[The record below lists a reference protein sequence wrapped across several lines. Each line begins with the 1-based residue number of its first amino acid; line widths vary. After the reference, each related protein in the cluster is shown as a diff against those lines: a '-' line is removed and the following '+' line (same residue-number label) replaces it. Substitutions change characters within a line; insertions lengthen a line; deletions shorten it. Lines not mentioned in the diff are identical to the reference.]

1 MGQFTKPGNPQAYAF
16 KSGDT
21 IVNGGFAVWD
31 PTATAV
37 GQTVA
42 HGAVRPLSAGIGSSG
57 AYLLGVFND
66 SNPATSNIDNGNPQY
81 PFQKVLVDR
90 AGIFPFKTTASET
103 YTHGT
108 AVYAAAAGDNLTIT
122 TSSSSNT
129 LVGYVN
135 LPDGSSV
142 TGATGVTVP
151 VEFNAN
157 TTYVTTALLSA

>member
-1 MGQFTKPGNPQAYAF
+1 MGQYSKPGNPQAYAF
-16 KSGDT
+16 KTGDT
-21 IVNGGFAVWD
+21 IVNGAFAVWD

-57 AYLLGVFND
+57 AFLLGVFND
-66 SNPATSNIDNGNPQY
+66 SNPTTSNLDNGNPQY
-81 PFQKVLVDR
+81 PYQKVLVDR
-90 AGIFPFKTTASET
+90 AGIFPFKSTNSET
-103 YTHGT
+103 YVHGT

-142 TGATGVTVP
+142 TGAAGVNVN

-157 TTYVTTALLSA
+157 TTYETNSLLSA